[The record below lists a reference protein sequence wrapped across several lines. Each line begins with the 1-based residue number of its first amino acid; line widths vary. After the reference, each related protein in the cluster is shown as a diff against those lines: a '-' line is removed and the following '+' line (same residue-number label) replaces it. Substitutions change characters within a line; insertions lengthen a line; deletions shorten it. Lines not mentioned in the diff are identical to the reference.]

1 MYHFVCP
8 AKYRRVVID
17 EKVDQVIK
25 ETCQF
30 LSHRIPVPWMR
41 KSVSEEI
48 DREWRRGMKRI
59 LIVDDE
65 KEIRGLLAETFAM
78 EGYATDQAAD
88 GESALLLIE
97 KQPDLILLDINLP
110 DMDGYQICQAVR
122 GRTNAPILFLSA
134 RTEEADRIM
143 GWKVGGDDYIMK
155 PFGMEELLARIEAHF
170 RRQERT
176 GRTLVTEENLT
187 VDFSGRRFLVD
198 GRDVGLTK
206 TEYAIAELLYTNKG
220 VVLDRER
227 IYENVRGYEGEADA
241 SIITEHIRRIRK
253 KLGNARE
260 KEYIETVWGVGYR
273 WIG

>member
-1 MYHFVCP
+1 MPEVNDRIR
-8 AKYRRVVID
+8 KTI
-17 EKVDQVIK
+17 
-25 ETCQF
+25 
-30 LSHRIPVPWMR
+30 LGHRIPMPQMR

-78 EGYATDQAAD
+78 EGYVTDQAAD
-88 GESALLLIE
+88 GEGALLLIE

-122 GRTNAPILFLSA
+122 ERTNAPILFLSA

-187 VDFSGRRFLVD
+187 VDFSGRRFLAD

-206 TEYAIAELLYTNKG
+206 TEFAIAELLYTNKG

-241 SIITEHIRRIRK
+241 SIMTEHIRRIRK